1 MRWIPTLLL
10 LAGCALL
17 NGRKSDPDPAD
28 GARQA
33 ARDALMERHKP
44 GGVGRAYA
52 ALEAVLELDP
62 GDMEAAGWL
71 ARLEWTLA
79 EAARAGLPEDDFPAR
94 AHYLNGVERAVGC
107 LQSNSGFNAAFAADR
122 GRLTP
127 FNLATLPPEA
137 LPCLIWATA
146 NVLDLAELRGPG
158 ASLSLVDLPLLL
170 ARAKILNGD
179 QPDAWLLWLNGRLVL
194 GLEPPDTDAGY
205 QMLSK
210 ASRLEPGFLRFT
222 ADLIW
227 AFPGAGDGLPPLDP
241 DPNPWENRLVRA
253 RFAAPTP

>member
-1 MRWIPTLLL
+1 MPWIPTLV

-17 NGRKSDPDPAD
+17 SGRKTAPDPAD
-28 GARQA
+28 EARQA
-33 ARDALMERHKP
+33 ARAALMERHEP

-94 AHYLNGVERAVGC
+94 AHYLSGVERAVGC
-107 LQSNSGFNAAFAADR
+107 LQSNSGFQAAFAADR

-127 FNLATLPPEA
+127 FNLATLPKEA
-137 LPCLIWATA
+137 VPCLIWAAA

-170 ARAKILNGD
+170 ARARILNED
-179 QPDAWLLWLNGRLVL
+179 NEDVWLSWLNGRLVL

-205 QMLSK
+205 RMLLE
-210 ASRLEPGFLRFT
+210 ASQANPGFLRFT
-222 ADLIW
+222 ADLLW
-227 AFPGAGDGLPPLDP
+227 AFPGAGDGLPQPNP

-253 RFAAPTP
+253 RFVATPP